1 MLTPAAAHMPPFT
14 FVTASGLVKLS
25 GSDPP
30 ANAGRILIFRHGHSG
45 VFLLARFVH
54 SFKNST
60 VIRILT

>member
-45 VFLLARFVH
+45 AFFYVR
-54 SFKNST
+54 
-60 VIRILT
+60 